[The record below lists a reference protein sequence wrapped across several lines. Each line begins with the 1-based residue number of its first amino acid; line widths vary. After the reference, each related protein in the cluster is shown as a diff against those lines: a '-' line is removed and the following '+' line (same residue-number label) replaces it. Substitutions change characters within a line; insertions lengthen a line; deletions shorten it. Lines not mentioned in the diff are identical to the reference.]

1 MSIVKPVGNDIVPLD
16 VLTGHPARSPYTP
29 RPYTCP
35 TTICQCL
42 SLCSRS
48 LNKSA
53 NATGGMSEIDENTAS
68 DMSQR
73 MIFDAP
79 NTYTSYFR
87 LWTLPASPNPPD
99 YLSP

>member
-1 MSIVKPVGNDIVPLD
+1 MEA
-16 VLTGHPARSPYTP
+16 LTLGALIHALWE
-29 RPYTCP
+29 
-35 TTICQCL
+35 ICQCL
-42 SLCSRS
+42 SLCSRR

-53 NATGGMSEIDENTAS
+53 SATGGMREIDGNTAS

-73 MIFDAP
+73 MTFDAP

-99 YLSP
+99 YRSP